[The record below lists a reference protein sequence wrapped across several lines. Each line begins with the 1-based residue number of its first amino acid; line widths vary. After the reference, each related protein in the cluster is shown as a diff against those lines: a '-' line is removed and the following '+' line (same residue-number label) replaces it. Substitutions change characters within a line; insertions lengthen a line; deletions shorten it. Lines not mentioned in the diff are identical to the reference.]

1 MKGALL
7 PIALKGAALPVAL
20 LLAAEA
26 ALGGRSTELL
36 APPSAALRALWALA
50 LDGSLWRLSLETLG
64 SSFAGLALGGGAGL
78 LLGGWFGLARRAAQ
92 AGGLTVE
99 LLRPLPAVALIP
111 LAMLVFGLG
120 WRMEIAVVAFSS
132 LWPMLLLTQAAVAQ
146 VDPCLI
152 DVGRLLR
159 LSSADRFRLLVLP
172 AALPRLAVA
181 LRLALGV
188 ALVVAVSVEVVA
200 NPQGLGFAMIDAQ
213 QSLQPDRMLA
223 LLGWTG
229 ALGWAANAV
238 LLGVERRLSPER
250 RQWRDGRMPR

>member
-1 MKGALL
+1 MNRAPATVLKGALL
-7 PIALKGAALPVAL
+7 PIGL
-20 LLAAEA
+20 LLAAEL
-26 ALGGRSTELL
+26 ALGSKATDLL

-50 LDGSLWRLSLETLG
+50 LDGSLWRLTAQTLG
-64 SSFAGLALGGGAGL
+64 STLAGLALGGGAGL

-99 LLRPLPAVALIP
+99 LLRPMPAVALIP

-120 WRMEIAVVAFSS
+120 WRMEIAVVAFAS

-152 DVGRLLR
+152 DVGRMLR
-159 LSSADRFRLLVLP
+159 LTPVARFRKLVLP
-172 AALPRLAVA
+172 AALPRLVVA

-213 QSLQPDRMLA
+213 QSLQPDQMLA
-223 LLGWTG
+223 LLAWTG
-229 ALGWAANAV
+229 VLGWGANAV
-238 LLGVERRLSPER
+238 LLGLERWLSPER
-250 RQWRDGRMPR
+250 RGAGGAR